1 MVIWLFFG
9 GIESLIVNREGKM
22 SSKKLVVHL
31 SVALV
36 VLFLFLFTTV
46 NMVSAK
52 TLKIGMLHSLSGWF
66 SGWDTT
72 SLNEAQIVADMIN
85 ERGGITVKGQ
95 SYKIELVVE
104 DGKSSIDGV
113 AAAANALVYGKKVKF
128 ILGPAAFFAR
138 AMGPVVTPNKVINV
152 LGYHTYTPEEIG
164 PNQPYTFAANGGAVS
179 RLYVMI
185 KTLKERLPEAKNL
198 CMVSP
203 VGGIHPRLEKLMRDV
218 LGAHG
223 YNIVGE
229 WVIFADDAVDWS
241 PYAAKIKANKEAD
254 CVFWLHGI
262 TFHAGNMVK
271 SAREIG
277 YDKWFI
283 MGQSPGCAGFIEI
296 TGKAAATKVISQS
309 FVLNAPGNPPDLNEL
324 MSRCLDKYGKGLDTI
339 LESSDA
345 LYVLAQI
352 IEQAQSL
359 DPDVVKTT
367 WEGMEG
373 QTVDSLFGP
382 AIISGTKT
390 FGIKGHSCGHAWPN
404 MVIDNGKC
412 SVIGWFDSG
421 AIP

>member
-1 MVIWLFFG
+1 MVY
-9 GIESLIVNREGKM
+9 GIFLRGIKSFIIKEEKM
-22 SSKKLVVHL
+22 QSKKLVALFSMV
-31 SVALV
+31 LV
-36 VLFLFLFTTV
+36 VLLLLTTV

-113 AAAANALVYGKKVKF
+113 ASAANALVYNKKVKF

-152 LGYHTYTPEEIG
+152 LGYHTYTKEEIG
-164 PNQPYTFAANGGAVS
+164 PNQPYTFAAAGGAVS
-179 RLYVMI
+179 RLYSLI
-185 KTLKERLPEAKNL
+185 QALKERLPEAKNL

-203 VGGIHPRLEKLMRDV
+203 VGGIHPRLKKLMRDV
-218 LGAHG
+218 VGAQG

-229 WVIFADDAVDWS
+229 WVVFPDDAVDWS
-241 PYAAKIKANKEAD
+241 PYAAKINANKEAD
-254 CVFWLHGI
+254 AVFWLHGI
-262 TFHAGNMVK
+262 TFHAGNMIK

-277 YDKWFI
+277 YDKWFVLA
-283 MGQSPGCAGFIEI
+283 QQPGCAGLREI
-296 TGKAAATKVISQS
+296 AGEAAATKIISQS
-309 FVLNAPGNPPDLNEL
+309 HAFNAPGNPPDLNEL
-324 MSRCLDKYGKGLDTI
+324 MSRMEAKYGKGLDTI
-339 LESSDA
+339 LESSNA

-359 DPDVVKTT
+359 DPDVIKAT

-382 AIISGTKT
+382 TIISGKET
-390 FGIKGHSCGHAWPN
+390 FGIKGHSSGHAWPV

-412 SVIGWFDSG
+412 SVVGWSDSG